1 MKSFIP
7 LLKEHPELSEL
18 LVLLCDNTGETS
30 DIDL

>member
-1 MKSFIP
+1 MESFIP

-18 LVLLCDNTGETS
+18 LVLLCDNIGETS